1 MSVAASISLM
11 KKAKRQFHRR
21 KLSILT
27 NAVRNDLPILLRAE
41 PSTLESGR
49 EASVMDLDISSGLM
63 APNMK
68 ENGVRTEPMERVS
81 SCMLTGTSTM
91 DSGLMTR
98 LTD

>member
-1 MSVAASISLM
+1 
-11 KKAKRQFHRR
+11 
-21 KLSILT
+21 
-27 NAVRNDLPILLRAE
+27 
-41 PSTLESGR
+41 
-49 EASVMDLDISSGLM
+49 LDISSGLM

>member
-1 MSVAASISLM
+1 MSAAASISLM

-21 KLSILT
+21 RLSILT
-27 NAVRNDLPILLRAE
+27 NAVRNVLPTLLRVE
-41 PSTLESGR
+41 PSTR